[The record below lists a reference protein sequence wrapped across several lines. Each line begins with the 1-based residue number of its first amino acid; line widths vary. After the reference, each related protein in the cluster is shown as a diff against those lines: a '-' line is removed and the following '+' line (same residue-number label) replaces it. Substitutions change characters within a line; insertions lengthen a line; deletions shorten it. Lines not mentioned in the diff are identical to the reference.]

1 MILIQLENPA
11 DWTRISLNA
20 PGSFLA
26 GHFYWKMYTSGQPEV
41 AKRERKKHAQGS
53 VLNPGLSKW
62 VCINS
67 HPFHPGHYPGSSWE
81 MKIAF
86 WRQLNS
92 ETRRRWG
99 RYSLSELTFRKVVP
113 SSTIPDSYAWYK
125 VWQVQQT
132 PLSSGF
138 GGKRHTVVPKA
149 KNIM

>member
-1 MILIQLENPA
+1 MILIKQENPG
-11 DWTRISLNA
+11 DWTRSSLNA
-20 PGSFLA
+20 PDSLLA
-26 GHFYWKMYTSGQPEV
+26 GHFYWKIYTSGQPEV
-41 AKRERKKHAQGS
+41 AMRERKKQAPGS

-81 MKIAF
+81 MKIPF

-113 SSTIPDSYAWYK
+113 SSTIPDSCAWYK
-125 VWQVQQT
+125 VWKVQQT
-132 PLSSGF
+132 PLSCGF
-138 GGKRHTVVPKA
+138 GGKRHAVVQKA
-149 KNIM
+149 KNIV